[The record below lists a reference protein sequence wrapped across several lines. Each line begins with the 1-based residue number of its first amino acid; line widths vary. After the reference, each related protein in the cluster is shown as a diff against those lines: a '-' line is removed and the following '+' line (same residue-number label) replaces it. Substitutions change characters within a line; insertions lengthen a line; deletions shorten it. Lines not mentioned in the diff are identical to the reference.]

1 MAKGLFVGAAA
12 LLAVLCVAEALK
24 LPPYI
29 KPCRRN
35 DPKLD
40 ECGLKNGK
48 EAVARFVNGDRKY
61 KIPNLSPLT
70 LYNFKVDSGSRTV
83 GINLNFKEAQIHGL
97 GGVDIRATRFD
108 LTKKRIEFDLVW
120 DVFYVLGDYEIN
132 GRVLVL
138 PIQGHGPANIT
149 VTNLVVT
156 FGFDY
161 ELVPKKKTGKDH
173 VSLTTSNVKF
183 EIGRAYFDLKNL
195 FNGDRLLGEN
205 MNVFLNENW
214 KEVTNELG
222 PSLADA
228 IGEVIR
234 QIIQQ
239 IVDVVPYDNI
249 FPVD

>member
-1 MAKGLFVGAAA
+1 MARGLLFGAVA
-12 LLAVLCVAEALK
+12 LMAVLCVTEALK

-29 KPCRRN
+29 KACRRN
-35 DPKLD
+35 DPQLD
-40 ECGLKNGK
+40 ECGLKNGR
-48 EAVARFVNGDRKY
+48 EAVSRFVNGDRKY

-70 LYNFKVDSGSRTV
+70 LYNFAVNSGSRTV

-97 GGVDIRATRFD
+97 GGVDIKATRFD
-108 LTKKRIEFDLVW
+108 LKKKRIEFDLVW

-138 PIQGHGPANIT
+138 PIQGRGPANIT
-149 VTNLVVT
+149 VTDLVVT

-173 VSLTTSNVKF
+173 ISLTTSNVKF
-183 EIGRAYFDLKNL
+183 EIGHAYFDLKNL
-195 FNGDRLLGEN
+195 FNGDRLLGDN

-214 KEVTNELG
+214 KEVANELG